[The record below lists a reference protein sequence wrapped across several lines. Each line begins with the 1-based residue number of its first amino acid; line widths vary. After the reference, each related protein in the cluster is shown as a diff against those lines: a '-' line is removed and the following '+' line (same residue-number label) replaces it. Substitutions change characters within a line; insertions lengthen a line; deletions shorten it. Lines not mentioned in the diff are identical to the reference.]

1 MPLSLYEITI
11 PVFIRGLTNLSAI
24 LSKGSTYADA
34 QNLPP
39 AHLLEARL
47 IEDMGSLT
55 YQVQRVS
62 NNAKNAVARVTGAE
76 MLAVPDNETT
86 FEELQARIQTT
97 IDVLKTVQKDDM
109 DGKEDEEIV
118 IEIKGGELRSTG
130 KSYLLDFM
138 LPNFY
143 FHVTT
148 AYNILRHNGVPLGKM
163 DYLGASR

>member
-1 MPLSLYEITI
+1 
-11 PVFIRGLTNLSAI
+11 
-24 LSKGSTYADA
+24 
-34 QNLPP
+34 
-39 AHLLEARL
+39 
-47 IEDMGSLT
+47 
-55 YQVQRVS
+55 
-62 NNAKNAVARVTGAE
+62 
-76 MLAVPDNETT
+76 MLAVLDNETT
-86 FEELQARIQTT
+86 FEELQARIQKT

-118 IEIKGGELRSTG
+118 IEMKGGELRSTA